1 MEGAAEGNTE
11 GAAEGSNTEGAAEG
25 DFVGDLDTEG
35 AAEGN
40 WRRETFSRQKKFFG
54 QI

>member
-35 AAEGN
+35 AAEGRQLPRN
-40 WRRETFSRQKKFFG
+40 IPKFSG